1 VKHEAGNLTE
11 GAIALMAQPLTAQRS
26 MTVRVVDHY
35 PVVGHLCVDGTVRN
49 VRLGRRNGDQPRGV
63 CSSCQTVFQ
72 YRKPK
77 PSPVRHISEDES
89 DGA

>member
-1 VKHEAGNLTE
+1 
-11 GAIALMAQPLTAQRS
+11 MAQLLARPSLNIRL
-26 MTVRVVDHY
+26 VDHF

-77 PSPVRHISEDES
+77 PSPVRHISDDES